1 MGTFAQRMSQVSV
14 SATLKVAAEA
24 ERLRRAG
31 HSVVDFSAGEPD
43 FPTPEHVKAAA
54 KTAIDDNFTRYT
66 AAAGT
71 PELREAVCA
80 RYKSDY
86 GVEISAAEVLM
97 TVGGKQ
103 ALFNAALALVDPGD
117 EVATHAP
124 YWPTIPEQ
132 VKLVGGVPVIVPTNS
147 EDGFAVKAEAVIAA
161 MTPRTKAVILNSPG
175 KIGRA
180 HV

>member
-31 HSVVDFSAGEPD
+31 HNVVDFSAGEPD

-54 KTAIDDNFTRYT
+54 KTAIDENFTRYT
-66 AAAGT
+66 AAAGM

-86 GVEISAAEVLM
+86 GVDISAAEVLM
-97 TVGGKQ
+97 TVGG
-103 ALFNAALALVDPGD
+103 
-117 EVATHAP
+117 
-124 YWPTIPEQ
+124 
-132 VKLVGGVPVIVPTNS
+132 
-147 EDGFAVKAEAVIAA
+147 
-161 MTPRTKAVILNSPG
+161 
-175 KIGRA
+175 
-180 HV
+180 